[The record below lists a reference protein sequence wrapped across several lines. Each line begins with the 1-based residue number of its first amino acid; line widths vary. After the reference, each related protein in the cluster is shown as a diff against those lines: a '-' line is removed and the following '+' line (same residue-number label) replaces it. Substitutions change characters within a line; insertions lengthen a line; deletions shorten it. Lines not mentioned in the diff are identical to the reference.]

1 MKEDTWFHLNN
12 ESVSL
17 IVTFI
22 FYLGISAF
30 CPRPQTAGT
39 VALLLNKIT
48 VYWIWIHGIIG
59 TSHCSQACCLCFSC
73 LFVFNFLSCH
83 IRKAGIKK
91 KMCVALMHL
100 IIFFSAVFCTLP
112 DQPTRLSKTA
122 AWQWMSIDCD
132 MVQITKLFCLFIN
145 KGLYN
150 VSLSFSIILP
160 LSVTFI
166 LA

>member
-1 MKEDTWFHLNN
+1 
-12 ESVSL
+12 
-17 IVTFI
+17 
-22 FYLGISAF
+22 
-30 CPRPQTAGT
+30 
-39 VALLLNKIT
+39 
-48 VYWIWIHGIIG
+48 
-59 TSHCSQACCLCFSC
+59 
-73 LFVFNFLSCH
+73 
-83 IRKAGIKK
+83 
-91 KMCVALMHL
+91 MHL

-145 KGLYN
+145 KDLYN

-166 LA
+166 LE